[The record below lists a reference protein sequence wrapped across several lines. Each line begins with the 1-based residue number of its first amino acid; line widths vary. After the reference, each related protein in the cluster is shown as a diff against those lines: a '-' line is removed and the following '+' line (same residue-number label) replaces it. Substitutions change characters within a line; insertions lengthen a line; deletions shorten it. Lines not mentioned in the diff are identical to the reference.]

1 MVQTLDMRA
10 ATEGIWRMTSSLVSP
25 LKWCKIPWLLKNSF
39 AENSQKKLCDRKPYK
54 RRSPIWWTFTIPQIS
69 AVFAKPEFFNSHAC
83 LQQLPS
89 NTRVEIDFCDGRQM
103 LLCSRFH
110 YAT

>member
-69 AVFAKPEFFNSHAC
+69 AVFAKPEFFNSHVCYQSLSLEPDAYR
-83 LQQLPS
+83 S
-89 NTRVEIDFCDGRQM
+89 GHSSTIR
-103 LLCSRFH
+103 RFEELV
-110 YAT
+110 

>member
-39 AENSQKKLCDRKPYK
+39 AENSQKKLCNRKPYK
-54 RRSPIWWTFTIPQIS
+54 RQSPIWWTFTIPQIS
-69 AVFAKPEFFNSHAC
+69 AVLTKQEFFNTHSPLHSSSIFTFWVSIPIF
-83 LQQLPS
+83 QES
-89 NTRVEIDFCDGRQM
+89 VEVEG
-103 LLCSRFH
+103 SV
-110 YAT
+110 